1 MRSGTP
7 GFVGDRLREAR
18 EARKISAVTLSELA
32 GVSPQ
37 AISQYE
43 KGKSSPSAEV
53 LSRIASVLNLP
64 EHFFTLPER
73 NLDRGMIFYRSMAAA
88 TKSARARAER
98 RFSWLRDIV
107 HYLSEFVELPQS
119 NFPDL
124 VLPEDP
130 LLLSGDEIEEAAA
143 ATREFWGLRDGPVA
157 NMVALLENQGAVVAR
172 DQLGA
177 ETLDS
182 LSEFVATEGRPYIV
196 IGTDKG
202 TPARW
207 RFDAAHELAH
217 IVLHAH
223 VSPEL
228 FSKPGYHKEIEAQA
242 HRFAAA
248 FLLPLGSF
256 GDDLFGANLDNFRSL
271 KLKWNTSIAMMIMRA
286 RDGSL
291 ISEDTERKLWVS
303 YSRRGWRK
311 VEPHDDT
318 MDVEEPRL
326 LRRSFELVL
335 DQSSQTPEDV
345 LSQLALTGTDVEALS
360 GLPNGFL
367 GEFSRVSLRPSADQG
382 SLFTRTTDTPAQV
395 IPLGPRRRLS

>member
-1 MRSGTP
+1 MKSGTP

-43 KGKSSPSAEV
+43 KDRSSPGPDV
-53 LSRIASVLNLP
+53 LSGIASALNFP

-73 NLDRGMIFYRSMAAA
+73 SLDRGTIFYRSMASA

-98 RFSWLRDIV
+98 RFGWLRDIV
-107 HYLSEFVELPQS
+107 NYLTEFVELPQS

-130 LLLSGDEIEEAAA
+130 LLLSGDEIEEAAS
-143 ATREFWGLRDGPVA
+143 ATRAFWGLREGPVA

-182 LSEFVATEGRPYIV
+182 LSEFVAAESRPYIM

-207 RFDAAHELAH
+207 RFDAAHELGH
-217 IVLHAH
+217 IILHAH
-223 VSPEL
+223 VPPEL
-228 FSKPGYHKEIEAQA
+228 FSKPGYHKEIETQA

-248 FLLPLGSF
+248 FLLPLGAF

-271 KLKWNTSIAMMIMRA
+271 KLKWKTSIAMMINR
-286 RDGSL
+286 GS
-291 ISEDTERKLWVS
+291 
-303 YSRRGWRK
+303 
-311 VEPHDDT
+311 
-318 MDVEEPRL
+318 
-326 LRRSFELVL
+326 RRSF
-335 DQSSQTPEDV
+335 D
-345 LSQLALTGTDVEALS
+345 
-360 GLPNGFL
+360 
-367 GEFSRVSLRPSADQG
+367 R
-382 SLFTRTTDTPAQV
+382 
-395 IPLGPRRRLS
+395 